1 MQSNIPKNQGDRWF
15 DVINTLVFTVLLL
28 IILYPLYYILIASV
42 SNPDLVYAGKV
53 WLWPVEFTTEGF
65 QRLFRTERIWLGYRN
80 TVVYTVVG
88 TVINVVL
95 TIMGGY
101 ALSRRDMPGGNVMM
115 IGIVMTMFFGGGLIP
130 TYMIV
135 RAMGMLNTMWA
146 VIIPTA
152 VHAYHI
158 IVVRT
163 FYRMTI
169 PDELLE
175 AAKMDGC
182 KDIRFFLHIAIPLS
196 LPIIAVMALF
206 NAVGH
211 WNQYF
216 LALIYLRDSNLH
228 TLQMVL
234 REILILEQ
242 ATDIALDRI
251 EEQQYMQRLSD
262 LIRYGS
268 IIVSS
273 LPMLILYPFLQKYF
287 VKGMLIGSVKG

>member
-273 LPMLILYPFLQKYF
+273 LPMLLLYPFLQKYF
-287 VKGMLIGSVKG
+287 VQGMMIGSVKG